1 MLGCRI
7 KFFSQKVGKP
17 RQVPLWMTGSSDY
30 IRGNDG
36 TSVSDEQVP
45 QAGCEVQLPQF
56 EASWCLLALIEP
68 NWPRKGQPSRVATV
82 TLQGS
87 DLKSDVPQW
96 SALMVKCN
104 SRVRPPMQHRTGDSR
119 SPSAHLKVIH
129 ATQTN

>member
-1 MLGCRI
+1 MLNARI
-7 KFFSQKVGKP
+7 KFFSQKAGKP
-17 RQVPLWMTGSSDY
+17 QQVPLWIAGSSGY
-30 IRGNDG
+30 IRGNDE
-36 TSVSDEQVP
+36 TSVTSPRVP

-68 NWPRKGQPSRVATV
+68 TDPRDGSPSRVTAA

-96 SALMVKCN
+96 SALMVKCAGT
-104 SRVRPPMQHRTGDSR
+104 RIGLGVLGRHQPHRKDF
-119 SPSAHLKVIH
+119 LH